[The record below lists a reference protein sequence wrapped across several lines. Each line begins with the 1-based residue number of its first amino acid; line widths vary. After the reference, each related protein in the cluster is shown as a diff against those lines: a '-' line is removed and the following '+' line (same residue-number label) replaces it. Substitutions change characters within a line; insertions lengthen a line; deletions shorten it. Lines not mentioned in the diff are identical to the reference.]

1 MLPHAES
8 WIPAPLLTLQF
19 LALHGFALG
28 LTKLFSQHEV

>member
-8 WIPAPLLTLQF
+8 WIPAPLLTQF